1 MKTEEQKR
9 LRSAVAMLVVAVV
22 GMLTAVVSGLAL
34 VPRVR
39 LVEVVMVI
47 AGGVG
52 GGAALA
58 AAVAQFREA
67 RAAGRHPSGHAG
79 ARTPPASR

>member
-1 MKTEEQKR
+1 
-9 LRSAVAMLVVAVV
+9 MLVAGIV
-22 GMLTAVVSGLAL
+22 GMLTAVMSGLAL

-39 LVEVVMVI
+39 LVEVVTVI

-58 AAVAQFREA
+58 VAVAQFRAA
-67 RAAGRHPSGHAG
+67 RAAGRHASGPAG

>member
-1 MKTEEQKR
+1 
-9 LRSAVAMLVVAVV
+9 MLVVAIV
-22 GMLTAVVSGLAL
+22 GILTAVVSGVAL

-39 LVEVVMVI
+39 LVEVVMMI

-58 AAVAQFREA
+58 TAVAHFREA
-67 RAAGRHPSGHAG
+67 RAAGRHASGHAG
-79 ARTPPASR
+79 PRTPPASR